1 MAERRAAS
9 IERQAATAVRERVRG
24 LLSSPFFDFAPWIV
38 MSVIVGPQRFVLASG
53 LALLTALAIAAANW
67 LVGIKPMVLDVT
79 GIAFFAALFGVGLF
93 VDDVTRH
100 WLERW
105 SGDLSNV
112 VIALIALGSIALHK
126 PFTVQYAHESIH
138 PRHWH
143 SPLFM
148 RINYRVTWVWTA
160 AFLITAAIGF
170 IGDGPLDQPDNMWTN
185 WVVQIGAL
193 IFALRFTEWYPQM
206 AHARDEIEHGER
218 VEPAP
223 TVREL
228 ALPLTGYLVPVG
240 ILVLSLE
247 TAPWWVGAA
256 LIVFGVLA
264 TRLLAEGEA
273 EVESGVAAS

>member
-1 MAERRAAS
+1 MAERARDA
-9 IERQAATAVRERVRG
+9 
-24 LLSSPFFDFAPWIV
+24 LSSPFFDFAPWIA
-38 MSVIVGPQRFVLASG
+38 MSVIVGPRRFVLAAG
-53 LALLTALAIAAANW
+53 LALLTALAIVLANW
-67 LVGIKPMVLDVT
+67 LLGIKPMVLDVV
-79 GIAFFAALFGVGLF
+79 GIVFFAVLFAVGLF

-112 VIALIALGSIALHK
+112 VIALIAIGSIVLRK

-138 PRHWH
+138 PRHWD

-148 RINYRVTWVWTA
+148 RINYRVTWVWTG
-160 AFLITAAIGF
+160 AFLLTAAVGF
-170 IGDGPLDQPDNMWTN
+170 LGDGPLDQPDNMWTN
-185 WVVQIGAL
+185 WVVQIAAL

-218 VEPAP
+218 TVSAP

-247 TAPWWVGAA
+247 TAPWWVGVA
-256 LIVFGVLA
+256 LIAIGVLA
-264 TRLLAEGEA
+264 TRLLAGEEA
-273 EVESGVAAS
+273 EIEAGVAAR